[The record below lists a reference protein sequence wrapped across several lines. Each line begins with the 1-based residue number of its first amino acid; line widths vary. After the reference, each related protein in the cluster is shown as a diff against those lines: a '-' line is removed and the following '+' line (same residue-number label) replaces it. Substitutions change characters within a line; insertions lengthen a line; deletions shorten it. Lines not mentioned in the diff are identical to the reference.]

1 MEEFDDFGNRSG
13 CSRLLWALI
22 LGVAL
27 VVFLSSIVS
36 CRTVKVSEK
45 VHQRDSIVLHH
56 HHDTTHFT
64 FVDTMRVEHHV
75 QVVDSSH
82 LHIQFG
88 PGGGTYNA
96 KTGEATN
103 VAGVT
108 ETNVHHELR
117 DSIADLSRRLEIAR
131 AVNDSLQQSVSD
143 YKSELAKLREVP
155 KQTGYNRFCSWWF
168 WITAILLLAKVACW
182 VMEKFPTT
190 APYIIVARK
199 FIPFL

>member
-1 MEEFDDFGNRSG
+1 MDNFDVFGNRSG
-13 CSRLLWALI
+13 CSRFLWAII
-22 LGVAL
+22 LGVGL
-27 VVFLSSIVS
+27 VVVLASMVS
-36 CRTVKVSEK
+36 CRSVSVVEK
-45 VHQRDSIVLHH
+45 INWKDSTVLHH

-108 ETNVHHELR
+108 ETNVHRELR

-143 YKSELAKLREVP
+143 YKSELAKQRAVP

-168 WITAILLLAKVACW
+168 WITALLLAALFALWICDKIPACKPW
-182 VMEKFPTT
+182 TT
-190 APYIIVARK
+190 VIKAALR
-199 FIPFL
+199 L